1 MITGA
6 DFKLMII
13 HSILI
18 PVMVTMLCM
27 TPLHIAM
34 ADKVVY
40 QGNITSKQN
49 REFFKRMQGKTVGH
63 LVISS
68 TGGEVEAGIEL
79 GLWVFRQKLTL
90 QVRDSCFSSCANYV
104 FPAAVKKSFCPVPGS
119 LC

>member
-18 PVMVTMLCM
+18 PVMVTMMCM

-68 TGGEVEAGIEL
+68 T
-79 GLWVFRQKLTL
+79 
-90 QVRDSCFSSCANYV
+90 
-104 FPAAVKKSFCPVPGS
+104 AVKLRQELNWACGYSGKNSPFKSATAAFLPVQIMFFLRP
-119 LC
+119 